1 MGQLDLP
8 EVNDNRN
15 YDYSSHPD
23 EDRKEYS
30 IIVDYIP
37 SGSTVLDL
45 GCGNGTLL
53 QRLRTEKNVKGT
65 GLEISES
72 GVEICRKRG
81 LDVRH
86 GRIDDTLPFND
97 NEFDY
102 TVCNVTIQMVMYPE
116 TLLREMKRVSRY
128 QIISFPNFAFWKNRI
143 ELLLKGRMPKRM
155 LFGYSWY
162 STGHIHQLS
171 IDDFKQ
177 LLHDVGGMTVE
188 SRWIDRSS
196 IAARNLLN
204 KLFPNLFQLLAVFV
218 LKKNEHSR

>member
-1 MGQLDLP
+1 MGQLDQP

-15 YDYSSHPD
+15 YDYSSHPN

-30 IIVDYIP
+30 IIVNYIQ
-37 SGSTVLDL
+37 SGTTVLDL

-72 GVEICRKRG
+72 GVDICRQRG
-81 LDVRH
+81 LDVRY
-86 GRIDDTLPFND
+86 GRIDEPLPFKD

-102 TVCNVTIQMVMYPE
+102 AVCNVTIQMVMYPE

-171 IDDFKQ
+171 IDDFML
-177 LLHDVGGMTVE
+177 LLHEVGGMTVE
-188 SRWIDRSS
+188 SRWVDRSS
-196 IAARNLLN
+196 IAARNFLN
-204 KLFPNLFQLLAVFV
+204 VLFPNLFQLLAVFV
-218 LKKNEHSR
+218 LKKK

>member
-1 MGQLDLP
+1 MGQLDQP

-15 YDYSSHPD
+15 YDYSSHPN

-30 IIVDYIP
+30 IIVDYIQ
-37 SGSTVLDL
+37 SGTTVLDL

-72 GVEICRKRG
+72 GVDICRQRG
-81 LDVRH
+81 LDVRY
-86 GRIDDTLPFND
+86 GRIDEPLPFKD

-102 TVCNVTIQMVMYPE
+102 AVCNVTIQMVMYPE

-171 IDDFKQ
+171 IDDFML

>member
-1 MGQLDLP
+1 MGQLDQP

-15 YDYSSHPD
+15 YDYSSHPN

-30 IIVDYIP
+30 IIVNYIQ
-37 SGSTVLDL
+37 SGTTVLDL

-65 GLEISES
+65 GVEISES
-72 GVEICRKRG
+72 GVDICRQRG
-81 LDVRH
+81 LDVRY
-86 GRIDDTLPFND
+86 GRIDEPLPFKD

-102 TVCNVTIQMVMYPE
+102 AVCNVTIQMVMYPE

-171 IDDFKQ
+171 IDDFML
-177 LLHDVGGMTVE
+177 LLHEVGGMTVE
-188 SRWIDRSS
+188 SRWVDRSS
-196 IAARNLLN
+196 IAARNFLN
-204 KLFPNLFQLLAVFV
+204 VLFPNLFQLLAVFV
-218 LKKNEHSR
+218 LKKK